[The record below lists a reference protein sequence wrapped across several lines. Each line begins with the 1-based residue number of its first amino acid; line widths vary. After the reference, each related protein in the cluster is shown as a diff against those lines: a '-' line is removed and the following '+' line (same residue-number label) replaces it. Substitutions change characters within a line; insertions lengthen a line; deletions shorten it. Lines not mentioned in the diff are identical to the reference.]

1 MDNLGQK
8 KPKNH
13 IYVKVAFYLAGK
25 KMNKKNIS
33 LLHDKPRH
41 SWREAFSVYL
51 KPRVVAMF
59 FLGFSAGLP
68 FLLVFSTLTAW
79 LRDEGVSKSMIGFF
93 AWVGLTYS
101 VKFIWAPVI
110 DRINLPFL
118 EKAFG
123 HRRSWMLFAMVGI
136 AAGLF
141 FLSSLSPRDSLTL
154 VALVAVWI
162 AFSSATQDIVIDA
175 YRIEAMKVEYQAA
188 MAGAYQ
194 AGWRVGASLVG
205 SAVALYLAELYSWQI
220 AYIAMACFVFVG
232 ITTVLLIQ
240 EPERI
245 MTQQTIANEQ
255 RVIDYLENSHKPNK
269 LIAWVIGAVVCPF
282 VDFFQRNGKFAIGI
296 LLFIGLYRISDITL
310 AIMANPFYLDLGFSK
325 IEIANVTK
333 IYGLLMTL
341 AGALAGGVI
350 VVRYGIMRPMLLG
363 AVMVA
368 ITNLLFA
375 TMVSKGHD
383 LVWFTVIV
391 SADNFSGGFASS
403 AFIAYLSS
411 LTNTAYTATQYALFS
426 SIMTLPAKV
435 ISGFSGIVVDSAGY
449 ALFFIYTAS
458 LGIPAILMV
467 LWLMHSQQT
476 SE

>member
-1 MDNLGQK
+1 M
-8 KPKNH
+8 
-13 IYVKVAFYLAGK
+13 
-25 KMNKKNIS
+25 IS
-33 LLHDKPRH
+33 RTIKH
-41 SWREAFSVYL
+41 SWGEAFSVYL
-51 KPRVVAMF
+51 KPRVLAMF

-101 VKFIWAPVI
+101 IKFVWAPI
-110 DRINLPFL
+110 LDRVNLPFL
-118 EKAFG
+118 SSKLG
-123 HRRSWMLFAMVGI
+123 HRRSWMLVAMIGI
-136 AAGLF
+136 AVGLL
-141 FLSSLSPRDSLTL
+141 FLSTLSPRESLTI
-154 VALVAVWI
+154 VALTAVWI

-175 YRIEAMKVEYQAA
+175 YRIEAMKAEYQAA

-205 SAVALYLAELYSWQI
+205 SAVALYLAELYSWNI
-220 AYIAMACFVFVG
+220 SYMVMAAFVLIG
-232 ITTVLLIQ
+232 ITTVFLID
-240 EPERI
+240 EPDRDI
-245 MTQQTIANEQ
+245 TQQTLLNEK
-255 RVIDYLENSHKPNK
+255 RVTDYLNNHHKPNK
-269 LIAWVIGAVVCPF
+269 VMAWLIGAIICPF
-282 VDFFQRNGKFAIGI
+282 ADFFQRNGKFAIGI

-310 AIMANPFYLDLGFSK
+310 AIMANPFYLDMGFTK

-341 AGALAGGVI
+341 AGAIIGGVM
-350 VVRYGIMRPMLLG
+350 VVRYGIKRPMLAG
-363 AVMVA
+363 AIMVA
-368 ITNLLFA
+368 VTNLLFA

-383 LVWFTVIV
+383 LTWFTVIV

-435 ISGFSGIVVDSAGY
+435 VSGFSGIVVDSAGY
-449 ALFFIYTAS
+449 TAFFIYTAS

-467 LWLMHSQQT
+467 LWLIARMDDNT
-476 SE
+476 T

>member
-1 MDNLGQK
+1 
-8 KPKNH
+8 
-13 IYVKVAFYLAGK
+13 
-25 KMNKKNIS
+25 MNKTNTS
-33 LLHDKPRH
+33 LLHNKLRH

-68 FLLVFSTLTAW
+68 FLLVFSTLTFW
-79 LRDEGVSKSMIGFF
+79 LSDEGVSKSTIGFF

-101 VKFIWAPVI
+101 IKFFWAPI
-110 DRINLPFL
+110 LDRVNLPVL
-118 EKAFG
+118 ESVFG
-123 HRRSWMLFAMVGI
+123 HRRSWMLVAMAGI

-141 FLSSLSPRDSLTL
+141 FLSTLSPRDSLTM
-154 VALVAVWI
+154 VALTAIWI

-205 SAVALYLAELYSWQI
+205 SAVALYLAELYSWHI
-220 AYIAMACFVFVG
+220 AYMTMGVFVFVG
-232 ITTVLLIQ
+232 VATVLLIS
-240 EPERI
+240 EPERAV
-245 MTQQTIANEQ
+245 TQQTTANEQ
-255 RVIDYLENSHKPNK
+255 RVIDYLENNHHPSKV
-269 LIAWVIGAVVCPF
+269 IVWIIGAIVCPF
-282 VDFFQRNGKFAIGI
+282 ADFFQRNGKFAIGI

-310 AIMANPFYLDLGFSK
+310 AIMANPFYSDMGFSK
-325 IEIANVTK
+325 IEVANVTK

-341 AGALAGGVI
+341 AGALTGGVF
-350 VVRYGIMRPMLLG
+350 VVRYDIMRPMLWG
-363 AVMVA
+363 AIMVA
-368 ITNLLFA
+368 ITNLLYA

-383 LVWFTVIV
+383 LTWFTIIV

-435 ISGFSGIVVDSAGY
+435 ISGFSGIVVDSVGY
-449 ALFFIYTAS
+449 TYFFTYTAS

-467 LWLMHSQQT
+467 LWFMHRTHRIQQNKNN
-476 SE
+476 E

>member
-1 MDNLGQK
+1 
-8 KPKNH
+8 
-13 IYVKVAFYLAGK
+13 
-25 KMNKKNIS
+25 MNKNNNA
-33 LLHDKPRH
+33 LLFNKPRH

-51 KPRVVAMF
+51 KPRILGMF

-93 AWVGLTYS
+93 AWVGLSYS
-101 VKFIWAPVI
+101 IKFVWAPII
-110 DRINLPFL
+110 DRINLPLL
-118 EKAFG
+118 ESRLG
-123 HRRSWMLFAMVGI
+123 HRRSWMLVAMLGI

-141 FLSSLSPRDSLTL
+141 FLSTLSPRESLTL

-175 YRIEAMKVEYQAA
+175 YRIEAVKSEYQAA

-205 SAVALYLAELYSWQI
+205 SAVALYLAELYSWHL
-220 AYIAMACFVFVG
+220 AYVVMGGFVLVG
-232 ITTVLLIQ
+232 IVTVLLIS
-240 EPERI
+240 EPERVI
-245 MTQQTIANEQ
+245 THKTLENEQ
-255 RVIDYLENSHKPNK
+255 RVVDYLNNHHKPNR
-269 LIAWVIGAVVCPF
+269 LVAWCIGAIVCPF
-282 VDFFQRNGKFAIGI
+282 ADFFQRNGKMAIGI

-310 AIMANPFYLDLGFSK
+310 AIMANPFYLDMGFSK

-333 IYGLLMTL
+333 IYGLFMTL
-341 AGALAGGVI
+341 AGALLGGI
-350 VVRYGIMRPMLLG
+350 MVVRYNIMRPMLLG

-368 ITNLLFA
+368 VTNLLFA

-383 LVWFTVIV
+383 LTWFTIIV

-426 SIMTLPAKV
+426 SIMILPAKI
-435 ISGFSGIVVDSAGY
+435 ISGFSGIIVDSAGY
-449 ALFFIYTAS
+449 TYFFTYTAS

-467 LWLMHSQQT
+467 LWLILRSQKNT
-476 SE
+476 S

>member
-1 MDNLGQK
+1 
-8 KPKNH
+8 
-13 IYVKVAFYLAGK
+13 
-25 KMNKKNIS
+25 
-33 LLHDKPRH
+33 
-41 SWREAFSVYL
+41 
-51 KPRVVAMF
+51 
-59 FLGFSAGLP
+59 
-68 FLLVFSTLTAW
+68 
-79 LRDEGVSKSMIGFF
+79 
-93 AWVGLTYS
+93 
-101 VKFIWAPVI
+101 
-110 DRINLPFL
+110 
-118 EKAFG
+118 
-123 HRRSWMLFAMVGI
+123 
-136 AAGLF
+136 
-141 FLSSLSPRDSLTL
+141 
-154 VALVAVWI
+154 
-162 AFSSATQDIVIDA
+162 
-175 YRIEAMKVEYQAA
+175 
-188 MAGAYQ
+188 
-194 AGWRVGASLVG
+194 
-205 SAVALYLAELYSWQI
+205 
-220 AYIAMACFVFVG
+220 
-232 ITTVLLIQ
+232 
-240 EPERI
+240 
-245 MTQQTIANEQ
+245 
-255 RVIDYLENSHKPNK
+255 
-269 LIAWVIGAVVCPF
+269 
-282 VDFFQRNGKFAIGI
+282 
-296 LLFIGLYRISDITL
+296 
-310 AIMANPFYLDLGFSK
+310 MANPFYLDLGFSK